1 VQLAARLQLVGK
13 HVQQDLRIRVRVQ
26 VAHLRFEQLVA
37 QGVGVREV
45 AVVRHGDAVGRIDV
59 ERLRIRRATGAG
71 GRIAHVSDTDTSEE
85 ALHVVLAEHVANQA
99 LVLALVKTIMAAG
112 HDARRVLAAVLQ
124 HRERVVQLRRHGAA
138 HDHTGEA
145 THQLSAPPG
154 AVTA

>member
-1 VQLAARLQLVGK
+1 
-13 HVQQDLRIRVRVQ
+13 
-26 VAHLRFEQLVA
+26 
-37 QGVGVREV
+37 
-45 AVVRHGDAVGRIDV
+45 
-59 ERLRIRRATGAG
+59 
-71 GRIAHVSDTDTSEE
+71 
-85 ALHVVLAEHVANQA
+85 VVLAEHVAHQA
-99 LVLALVKTIMAAG
+99 LVLALVKTIIAAG